1 MTVHKKASFVSHHFN
16 QRLPCRVE
24 SIGSYTEVE
33 CKMDKAIKT
42 SVKKNNQIS
51 MRFNKS
57 EPALFYEKREK
68 AEIWVVYINHMYL
81 FHDCTKGCNLV
92 PQKAYIPTA

>member
-24 SIGSYTEVE
+24 SICSYTEVE
-33 CKMDKAIKT
+33 CKMDKAIKI
-42 SVKKNNQIS
+42 SVKTNQVS

-57 EPALFYEKREK
+57 EPALFYEKKDK
-68 AEIWVVYINHMYL
+68 AEKLTFQLLEISA
-81 FHDCTKGCNLV
+81 F
-92 PQKAYIPTA
+92 PPPTF